1 LRSSILPYAGT
12 LIAINLSVTRLSGIR
27 PTSGIEWTLKPA
39 PVMPAGTI
47 WTLAHDTEGVV
58 QVLLGP
64 HPHGFELRLMLN
76 NRFLRSRVHR
86 ELAGVLADAADTH
99 QRFAELGFEE
109 PPARFVH

>member
-1 LRSSILPYAGT
+1 MV
-12 LIAINLSVTRLSGIR
+12 IATNLSVARLSGIR
-27 PTSGIEWTLKPA
+27 PTSEIEWAMKPA
-39 PVMPAGTI
+39 PVMPAGTL

-58 QVLLGP
+58 MVILGP
-64 HPHGFELRLMLN
+64 HPHGFELRLVMN

-109 PPARFVH
+109 PPARFIH